1 MKTTSRKFCTL
12 LLLSL
17 VSAAILIFACSED
30 NPTEPDLTE
39 PPQIPSVSTFLM
51 DFDDFTT
58 SRCTDF
64 SPARPHNVTL
74 SQDNWGWAA
83 LNVGI
88 WNIIITVGLSVPA
101 AAFVESF
108 AHQPQQQPGGAW
120 LWSYDF
126 TIEEDTYTAEL
137 YGSIDTD
144 GTYWEMYIS
153 KQELY
158 EDFLWYTGEAD
169 LFLTEGTWTLNK
181 DPDDPTPFVGI
192 VWHCNVQDSTAD
204 IKYTNIVPGGPENGG
219 YIFYGT
225 TTDTLYDAFYDI
237 YNKGYENHTDIE
249 WNLTTKDGQ
258 VKDEHHFGDE
268 QWHCWDGDLQDIEC
282 P

>member
-1 MKTTSRKFCTL
+1 MKRTSRKFCTL

-17 VSAAILIFACSED
+17 VSVAILIFACSED
-30 NPTEPDLTE
+30 NPTEPDLAET
-39 PPQIPSVSTFLM
+39 PQIPPVSTFLM

-58 SRCTDF
+58 SKCMAFPST
-64 SPARPHNVTL
+64 RPHNVTL

-108 AHQPQQQPGGAW
+108 AHQPQQQSGGAW

-153 KQELY
+153 KQEHY

-192 VWHCNVQDSTAD
+192 VWHCDVQDSTAD

-268 QWHCWDGDLQDIEC
+268 QWHCWDGDREDIAC